1 MPPSLKE
8 EPCAA
13 AGSEPLQMQLDGSQR
28 REAQLQQQVRVRP
41 RHFTNI
47 SSRYQVSGVVDHGVH
62 STASQIPS
70 RPGCR
75 W

>member
-47 SSRYQVSGVVDHGVH
+47 SSRYQVSGPWSAQHGQPN
-62 STASQIPS
+62 SIP
-70 RPGCR
+70 P
-75 W
+75 WL

>member
-47 SSRYQVSGVVDHGVH
+47 SSGFKVSGPWSAQHG
-62 STASQIPS
+62 QPNKS
-70 RPGCR
+70 RPGSR